1 MFLLMNERQIH
12 ILRHIV
18 DEYVKTAEPV
28 SSQQI
33 CDRYKL
39 NCSSATVRNDMAVL
53 EEAGLIMQPHTS
65 AGRIP
70 TETAYRYY
78 ITNFLTPQVPPK
90 TINIKITLSAQPR
103 LPTYEDKM
111 KQLGEALAQ
120 ASGEAVMVATNR
132 PWSATIGISNL
143 LRKPEFRGEET
154 ILRLAESLEQFDEAL
169 KNLLDAAH
177 DDVQVVLGE
186 ENPFGSNL
194 ASVVV
199 RHRLPDGLHGVMGIV
214 GPMRMDYEKNI
225 ALLNKAK
232 QMIEQPLL

>member
-1 MFLLMNERQIH
+1 MNERQIQ

-39 NCSSATVRNDMAVL
+39 NCSSATVRNDMSVL

-65 AGRIP
+65 AGRVP

-78 ITNFLTPQVPPK
+78 ITHFLTPQKPK
-90 TINIKITLSAQPR
+90 TINIKITLSAQPQ
-103 LPTYEDKM
+103 LPTYEDNM
-111 KQLGEALAQ
+111 KQLGEALAR
-120 ASGEAVMVATNR
+120 ASGEVVMVATDR

-143 LRKPEFRGEET
+143 LRKPEFRSEES

-169 KNLLDAAH
+169 KNLLAAAH

-199 RHRLPDGLHGVMGIV
+199 RHRLPNGTHGVMGIV

-232 QMIEQPLL
+232 EMIERPSLL